1 MKDPRDYDLDT
12 LVGLRA
18 DVLSMKPVGQLLSG
32 LTAFD
37 TVIALIETRM
47 AQAAV
52 PFDGEDGGDE

>member
-1 MKDPRDYDLDT
+1 MKDPKDYDLDT

-52 PFDGEDGGDE
+52 PFDGEDRDDE